1 MDSYGGRFESMATN
15 LVGVSQQQLYPSPRT
30 SKVLEDLVI
39 DVQIL
44 RMR

>member
-15 LVGVSQQQLYPSPRT
+15 LVGVSQQQLCPSPRT
-30 SKVLEDLVI
+30 LKVLEDLVI